1 MVKKSQEIKYSFL
14 EILTGSDLSRRRLHL
29 LTTVS
34 KKPGP
39 VVWLTACSHGDE
51 VAGIAVVQEIFKII
65 QKKPLQQGSL
75 YALPLMN
82 PLGFETVSRN
92 ITFSQEDLNRSFPG
106 NKKGSLAERIAE
118 KIFTSIKQTRP
129 TLVLD
134 LHNDWKNSIPHT
146 FLDPRPAACQNKTYQ
161 KTKIFSQKAGFLIIL
176 DTTNEF
182 QKNLSYNLLKK
193 NIPALTLELGEPCVV
208 NEKNVKLG
216 VKAVL
221 NLLTDL
227 KMLKL
232 EKETLAYNLPKT
244 LKGKILKYS
253 YQPVS
258 STSGLIRF
266 LVKPGV
272 LVKKGQPMAKI
283 YNIFGELQETITAE
297 KPGVVLGHCDSAAVF
312 PGMPVISLGIL

>member
-193 NIPALTLELGEPCVV
+193 NIPGPLSSQ
-208 NEKNVKLG
+208 
-216 VKAVL
+216 
-221 NLLTDL
+221 D
-227 KMLKL
+227 L
-232 EKETLAYNLPKT
+232 EKRLKQAKEMAGENDQSQTTKITPELKQMIDKIISEYATNWKIQRMAVIDRNVLRFATYELLFMEDIPPKVAINEAIDIA
-244 LKGKILKYS
+244 KKYGDKDSGKF
-253 YQPVS
+253 V
-258 STSGLIRF
+258 
-266 LVKPGV
+266 
-272 LVKKGQPMAKI
+272 
-283 YNIFGELQETITAE
+283 N
-297 KPGVVLGHCDSAAVF
+297 
-312 PGMPVISLGIL
+312 GILDKINKMECKKSG